1 MKIVRLKSVR
11 DFDEWRAAA
20 RALLLTG
27 TPPHEVRWEE
37 GGGSGDLF
45 AAPAEPVAGVTRRAV
60 GVVPRRF
67 LDLAR
72 VAFFHE
78 DPQRLAL
85 LYRLLFRLQ
94 KDRSLIETR
103 SDPDAGRLYRMVA
116 EIRDDVMRSKTEAGS
131 LLRHATHV
139 QARR

>member
-1 MKIVRLKSVR
+1 MVRLRAAK
-11 DFDEWRAAA
+11 DFDEWRATA

-37 GGGSGDLF
+37 GVASGDLF

-94 KDRSLIETR
+94 KDRSLIDAR
-103 SDPDAGRLYRMVA
+103 SDPDVGRLYGMVA

-131 LLRHATHV
+131 LLRHATHAP
-139 QARR
+139 ARQ